1 MGRVSVF
8 TIVLSE
14 NAILTLQD
22 TARLLFVMFFFIL
35 LHCTILVTCCWA
47 HRQNYT
53 TLKPVLGLRER
64 SWTSNN
70 NLDLHVALGRTD
82 SEAL

>member
-47 HRQNYT
+47 HRQNY
-53 TLKPVLGLRER
+53 
-64 SWTSNN
+64 SYIS
-70 NLDLHVALGRTD
+70 D
-82 SEAL
+82 SEPHLWA